1 MKRKIYRSERISLF
15 LNRIDEN
22 VITRGCY
29 FITTNRFYFT
39 TINSL
44 YRMIPKTIPEK
55 IIADFSIA
63 LSRFPLVFVNVPVLM
78 NYERD
83 CILICTLH

>member
-1 MKRKIYRSERISLF
+1 
-15 LNRIDEN
+15 
-22 VITRGCY
+22 
-29 FITTNRFYFT
+29 
-39 TINSL
+39 
-44 YRMIPKTIPEK
+44 MIPKTIPEK

-83 CILICTLH
+83 CILICTLHQNTSLSSQV